1 MADPKLQDVV
11 TQIRAQL
18 AGAEGLPPATR
29 RSLEQLVQDL
39 EAVAAGRPPDR
50 PAGPETTP
58 SLRDRTS
65 DAVRRLE
72 ASHPVLSTTLGNV
85 VDALAFFGL

>member
-18 AGAEGLPPATR
+18 AGTEGLPPATR

-39 EAVAAGRPPDR
+39 EAVAAGGTAGHPADPDS
-50 PAGPETTP
+50 GS

>member
-1 MADPKLQDVV
+1 MTDPKLQDAVI
-11 TQIRAQL
+11 QIRAQL
-18 AGAEGLPPATR
+18 ASAQDLPPATR
-29 RSLEQLVQDL
+29 RSLEQLVHDL
-39 EAVAAGRPPDR
+39 EAVAAAREDAEHVAS
-50 PAGPETTP
+50 AG

-72 ASHPVLSTTLGNV
+72 ASHPLLSTTLGNV

>member
-1 MADPKLQDVV
+1 MADPKLHEVV
-11 TQIRAQL
+11 NRIRAQL
-18 AGAEGLPPATR
+18 ADAEGLPPATR
-29 RSLEQLVQDL
+29 QSLEQLVQDL
-39 EAVAAGRPPDR
+39 DAVAAGGREA
-50 PAGPETTP
+50 PAGPDTTP